1 VINCVVS
8 FMGLFGRFV
17 LASAQLFIVDNVI
30 HI

>member
-1 VINCVVS
+1 
-8 FMGLFGRFV
+8 MGLFGRFV